1 MILFNIVAFLFRKD
15 VGLDLFFPKG
25 LIDSMK
31 VRLVLRFSVVTI
43 VDWMAFPKLK
53 LKLSTVC

>member
-1 MILFNIVAFLFRKD
+1 MILFANIVAFLFRKD

-31 VRLVLRFSVVTI
+31 VRFVFCFSRG
-43 VDWMAFPKLK
+43 DN
-53 LKLSTVC
+53 S